1 MSTEVRI
8 DQDREIDDLVNDHI
22 NYTIQYNSAAESFQ
36 LERAIEEH
44 NARAFTEDVR
54 FLERL
59 EHISHI
65 DAMHKADEI
74 RDRLV
79 EEHRIPMSVID
90 ILINNISDLVA
101 PIDDIPF

>member
-1 MSTEVRI
+1 MSTEVHV
-8 DQDREIDDLVNDHI
+8 DQDHEIGNLIADHI
-22 NYTIQYNSAAESFQ
+22 DYTIQYNSAAESYQ

-59 EHISHI
+59 EHIAHI
-65 DAMHKADEI
+65 DAMHQADEI

-79 EEHRIPMSVID
+79 NEHRIPMSVID
-90 ILINNISDLVA
+90 ILIANISDLVA